1 MRLVALI
8 AALALAAA
16 PAHADTI
23 KIARAALP
31 ASLGVPFTAIG
42 QPSSEIWLML
52 FDGLTRLDPKGQ
64 IQPALAQSWEVTGPR
79 TWRFHL
85 RPGQKFHNGVPVTAD
100 AVIANFELLRSPA
113 GKKFYVAPEVANF
126 ASLKK
131 IDDLTFDIETTTP
144 DGILPRRMAMIW
156 VVEPKAFAELGEDGF
171 AQKPVGTGPF
181 KLVDWG
187 RGSAVT
193 KMQANKESW
202 RAPKVDN
209 LELYTV
215 IEPVRRLQ
223 ALLSGQVHVATRL
236 GPEEVLG
243 VPDRGY
249 TVTNFSKSQ
258 VMTLTFVVTGNDG
271 SPVTDVRVR
280 KALSLAVDRD
290 RMVKEVFGGLVK
302 PANQGAAPVTQG
314 FVPDLPPLPFDPKEA
329 RRLLEDAGFPK
340 GFPLQVD
347 VFLGQLPADELI
359 FQYIAQSWR
368 EIGVNVELRN
378 ITFAQWLQNLT
389 LGKWN
394 GADAFGY
401 VWDSSSTYDLARPVE
416 TASCA
421 KPNPYFCDQSVM
433 PLVRDTAQE
442 MDPAKRLTR
451 LQELNRQMV
460 VRMPAVYLLNVVDSY
475 AASDK
480 VDGVEIWGLG
490 LLPEK
495 LSLKQ

>member
-1 MRLVALI
+1 MRLVALLFAVCAFVT
-8 AALALAAA
+8 AAR
-16 PAHADTI
+16 ADTI

-31 ASLGVPFTAIG
+31 ASLGVPFTAVG
-42 QPSSEIWLML
+42 QPSSEVWLML

-64 IQPALAQSWEVTGPR
+64 IQPALAQSWEVSGPR

-113 GKKFYVAPEVANF
+113 GKKFYVATEVANF
-126 ASLKK
+126 TALKK
-131 IDDLTFDIETTTP
+131 IDDLTFEIETATP
-144 DGILPRRMAMIW
+144 DAILPRRMAMIW
-156 VVEPKAFAELGEDGF
+156 LVEPKAFAELGEDGF

-187 RGSAVT
+187 RSSAVT
-193 KMQANKESW
+193 KLAANKDSW
-202 RAPKVDN
+202 RAPKADN

-215 IEPVRRLQ
+215 LEPVRRLQ
-223 ALLSGQVHVATRL
+223 TLLSGQVHVATRL
-236 GPEEVLG
+236 GPEEVLAL
-243 VPDRGY
+243 PTQGY
-249 TVTNFSKSQ
+249 AITNFEKSQ
-258 VMTLTFVVTGNDG
+258 VMTLTFIVTGNDG

-280 KALSLAVDRD
+280 KALSLAVDRE

-314 FVPDLPPLPFDPKEA
+314 FVPDLPPLKYDPAEA
-329 RRLLEDAGFPK
+329 KRLLAEAGH
-340 GFPLQVD
+340 GSGVDLQLA

-359 FQYIAQSWR
+359 FQYVAQSLR
-368 EIGVNVELRN
+368 EVGVAVELRP

-389 LGKWN
+389 LSKWG
-394 GADAFGY
+394 GADMFGY
-401 VWDSSSTYDLARPVE
+401 VWDSSSTYDLARPFE
-416 TASCA
+416 TASCV

-433 PLVRDTAQE
+433 PLVSGAAQE
-442 MDPAKRLTR
+442 MDPAKRLKL
-451 LQELNRQMV
+451 LQELNRAMLD
-460 VRMPAVYLLNVVDSY
+460 RMPAIYLLNVVDSY

-480 VDGVEIWGLG
+480 VEGVEIWGLG

-495 LSLKQ
+495 LSLKK